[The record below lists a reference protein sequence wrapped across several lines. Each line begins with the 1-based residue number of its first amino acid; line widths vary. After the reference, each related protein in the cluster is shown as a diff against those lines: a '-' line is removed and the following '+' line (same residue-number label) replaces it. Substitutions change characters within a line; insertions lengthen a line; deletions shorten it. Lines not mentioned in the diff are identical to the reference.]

1 MSHVSTQALRV
12 CVHGCAGLDAPFL
25 CVVCLCSDARKRESL
40 PAEPERHGKAALV
53 WGICKPVFSSSG
65 GGGGAP
71 FGFVPGAAACVPGV
85 WAARC
90 GHGLDC
96 YLSGGSEEAMDAL
109 SSQAP
114 AWVPELDKTTIFNP
128 IRARKARQG
137 FARRMGVE
145 TACLV
150 PGGAPSCAAGGTYMA
165 RGLKTPC

>member
-1 MSHVSTQALRV
+1 MGDLQT
-12 CVHGCAGLDAPFL
+12 GFL
-25 CVVCLCSDARKRESL
+25 L
-40 PAEPERHGKAALV
+40 ER
-53 WGICKPVFSSSG
+53 
-65 GGGGAP
+65 GGAP
-71 FGFVPGAAACVPGV
+71 FGFVPGRRLACLVSGLPGAGMV
-85 WAARC
+85 STAIC
-90 GHGLDC
+90 L
-96 YLSGGSEEAMDAL
+96 GGVRRRWMHSPAK
-109 SSQAP
+109 QAP